1 MRNIQKNSYARRIVL
16 AGAVAL
22 TTITGSL
29 GVAFQPAGATTAA
42 SATGTI
48 STYATLPSPHDGY
61 YSLTGDPSGNLYAV
75 DENTCA
81 VVKIDASTQASTT
94 ISTNPDWCSPNEE
107 VYNLTYAVLNGTPT
121 LVIADYGNSA
131 IDEVPASGGQV
142 VKVGYEYAP
151 AGFAYDAS
159 TDTLYI
165 ADDGTGNAPLWKI
178 TSFSSCTHSSQCNA
192 TQITTTGLRNAL
204 GLFLK
209 GSTLY
214 TEAHGES
221 SLLASVPTSGGTW
234 TVNYDNVGSQ
244 DLYGNPSGD
253 PWGNIYYVDFHNNAL
268 RILPAGQ
275 SSSSVLTLSGSP
287 ALYAPYA
294 GPVYFNGALY
304 LVSYDSATFD
314 SSIVKITL
322 PVPPNAP
329 TNVTASAG
337 NASATVS
344 WTASSGATTY
354 TVTASPGG
362 ATCAATAPATTC
374 TVTGLTN
381 GTAYTFTVTA
391 TNANGTSDPSTAS
404 TTVTPMAPANDASL
418 AKTGAPLQSTIFLGF
433 GALVL
438 GAVLVSRRRRVIS

>member
-1 MRNIQKNSYARRIVL
+1 MQPNSYLLRVLL
-16 AGAVAL
+16 AGAVVL
-22 TTITGSL
+22 TTVTACL
-29 GVAFQPAGATTAA
+29 GVTFQPAGATTI
-42 SATGTI
+42 SPTTGTI
-48 STYATLPSPHDGY
+48 STYAALPSPSDDY
-61 YSLTGDPSGNLYAV
+61 IALTVDPSGNLYAV
-75 DENTCA
+75 DASSCD
-81 VVKIDASTQASTT
+81 VIKIDAATQASAT
-94 ISTNPDWCSPNEE
+94 ISTNGSPWCSAA
-107 VYNLTYAVLNGTPT
+107 YNMTYAVLNGTPT
-121 LVIADYGNSA
+121 LIIADYDNSA
-131 IDEVPASGGQV
+131 IYEVPVSGGPVVQV
-142 VKVGYEYAP
+142 GSELYP
-151 AGFAYDAS
+151 DGLAYDAA

-165 ADDGTGNAPLWKI
+165 ADFYSRNAPLWEM
-178 TSFSSCTHSSQCNA
+178 TSFSSCTNLSQCTA
-192 TQITTTGLRNAL
+192 GQITTSGLGNAF
-204 GLFLK
+204 GLYLE
-209 GSTLY
+209 GNTLY
-214 TEAHGES
+214 TEAYGES

-244 DLYGNPSGD
+244 DLYGSPGGD
-253 PWGNIYYVDFHNNAL
+253 PWGNIYYADFDNNDV

-287 ALYAPYA
+287 ALYDASA

-362 ATCAATAPATTC
+362 ATCTATAPATTC

-391 TNANGTSDPSTAS
+391 TEIGFHGVGAAAS
-404 TTVTPMAPANDASL
+404 ARR
-418 AKTGAPLQSTIFLGF
+418 
-433 GALVL
+433 GALTSPKATTESTV
-438 GAVLVSRRRRVIS
+438 ARSRVV